1 MLSGMGRIGQGET
14 QAGNLVK
21 EHGRALQRSSIRL
34 KLVMTFEF
42 GLCPNLRQVVDIQC
56 SLAACD
62 RVNLMGKSQASRF
75 AQYFKKSNLLIDLEA
90 TRNP

>member
-1 MLSGMGRIGQGET
+1 MGKIGPGET

-42 GLCPNLRQVVDIQC
+42 GSCLNLR
-56 SLAACD
+56 
-62 RVNLMGKSQASRF
+62 
-75 AQYFKKSNLLIDLEA
+75 
-90 TRNP
+90 